1 MMKRVNH
8 SMISKSNGRG
18 FLFPL
23 CLCVSVFQLLV
34 LVSCVKDDLYD
45 TPHPDHAKIAV
56 TADWNNRGESVNIPA
71 SWNIA
76 IGDYA
81 GTETGAAHTPDYLFT
96 PGSYRLTAYNDAA
109 DIAVSG
115 TTATVAP
122 ASGNWDGMGSFVSNA
137 PGWFFTSV
145 QEVALLKD
153 KDYELTVTM
162 RQQVRRLTLTIEP
175 IGDAAVGS
183 IEGCLSGVA
192 GAMDFATDTYGTE
205 SNIEL
210 HFTKIAEGADA
221 GKWTATVQLLGITG
235 DTQHLYATIT
245 YAGGSPKP
253 TVLVSD
259 MTSALA
265 GFNSGKTVPLTLGG
279 TVVETPTEAGITAI
293 IEDWQQ
299 ADGGNTDAH

>member
-34 LVSCVKDDLYD
+34 LASCVKDDLYD

-56 TADWNNRGESVNIPA
+56 TADWSNRGEGVDIPA
-71 SWNIA
+71 SWHIA

-81 GTETGAAHTPDYLFT
+81 GTETGATHAPDYLFN
-96 PGSYRLTAYNDAA
+96 PGSYTLIVYNPAT
-109 DIAVSG
+109 DITVSG

-122 ASGNWDGMGSFVSNA
+122 VSGNGDGMGSFVSNA
-137 PGWFFTSV
+137 PGWLFTSV
-145 QEVALLKD
+145 QDVALLKD
-153 KDYELTVTM
+153 KDYELTAIM
-162 RQQVRRLTLTIEP
+162 HQQVRRLTLTIEP
-175 IGDAAVGS
+175 IGDAVIGC
-183 IEGCLSGVA
+183 IESCLSGVA
-192 GAMDFATDTYGTE
+192 GSMDFATDTYGNA
-205 SNIEL
+205 SNVEL

-235 DTQHLYATIT
+235 DTQRLYATIT
-245 YAGGSPKP
+245 YAGGNPKP

-265 GFNSGKTVPLTLGG
+265 GFNSDKTVPLALGG
-279 TVVETPTEAGITAI
+279 TVVETPTEAGFTAT